1 MFNEKELQLI
11 VNALNLAPLT
21 GLENHT
27 LVGPIVQ
34 KCQLEANRIAEETKE
49 KAASEGKQ
57 KE

>member
-27 LVGPIVQ
+27 LVGPIVI
-34 KCQLEANRIAEETKE
+34 KCQEAAQQLAEEA
-49 KAASEGKQ
+49 KAALEDKK